1 MPLPGS
7 AARAAERPAQAAM
20 RYSDSNLTMN
30 TYTDPKL
37 IDVRKAVERLPAL
50 TSSGTSAKSA
60 PVSKLFGPAP
70 LGQLKSHTSWVR

>member
-37 IDVRKAVERLPAL
+37 LDVRAQRNHIGFAIRAFV
-50 TSSGTSAKSA
+50 
-60 PVSKLFGPAP
+60 
-70 LGQLKSHTSWVR
+70 